1 MKVINPLNQEIWDRF
16 VREGA
21 LDTIRINKRIAESWY
36 LCRQS
41 GVNPYDGKGKVI
53 LSQDSLMTR
62 KKRNQKLLYMA
73 IPFLEKLQK
82 VYEKSKSIFLL
93 VDRNGYVLCAKG
105 NQQTLKRAESINFV
119 EGVKWTEDEVGTN
132 AIGTALR
139 IKEPITIVGME
150 HYSVASHPWGC
161 SAAPIYNEHG
171 EFVGIINV
179 SYPIDDH
186 LDEHVLGAV
195 VSTAYAI
202 EQRFHIQSKEDELEL
217 FKQASNIDNPDLP
230 IVLCDEKEKIVWMN
244 HCLRH
249 SLFNWKDMYLEDLYN
264 QDWLIQTKFPL
275 YSNIHHDVIGYRI
288 HIQKKKEKKRQ
299 HASMIFQFDGVK
311 GTSKI
316 FENVIKCC
324 ERAAKT
330 DVTVHI
336 TGETGTGKEVVARS
350 IHFNSPRKNG
360 PFIAINCGAIP
371 KDLIGS
377 ELFGYV
383 EGAFTGAKRT
393 GHKGKFEQANGG
405 TLFLDEIGEIPYE
418 MQVALLRVLQEKQ
431 IVPIGG
437 TKPIPLDIRIITAT
451 HRNLYELVRLGKF
464 REDLFYRIYVYPI
477 QVPPLRQRKED
488 LPSFIQYYCEKNDW
502 PISFTQD
509 VMEVLMK
516 HDWPGNIRE
525 LFNVLERIRVQYEEN
540 LPDVSIIQSMFTHWD
555 KRERNE
561 SNESSQ
567 QLSFREQMEK
577 NCIMEMLEK
586 TAGNVTAAAAILN
599 IPRSTFY
606 RKLKK
611 YGLS

>member
-1 MKVINPLNQEIWDRF
+1 MKVVDPLKQKIWDRF

-21 LDTIRINKRIAESWY
+21 LDPMRMNKRVAESWY

-41 GVNPYDGKGKVI
+41 GVNPYDGKGKMI
-53 LSQDSLMTR
+53 LNQDSLMKC

-73 IPFLEKLQK
+73 IPFLENLQK
-82 VYEKSKSIFLL
+82 VFEKTKSIFLL
-93 VDRNGYVLCAKG
+93 VDCDGYVLYAKG
-105 NQQTLKRAESINFV
+105 NQQTLKMAESIKFV

-139 IKEPITIVGME
+139 IKEPITVVGLE
-150 HYSVASHPWGC
+150 HYSVASQQWVC
-161 SAAPIYNEHG
+161 SAAPIYNEQG
-171 EFVGIINV
+171 EFVGIIDV
-179 SYPIDDH
+179 SYPIDDYFH
-186 LDEHVLGAV
+186 EHVLATV

-202 EQRFHIQSKEDELEL
+202 EQRFHIESKEDELEL
-217 FKQASNIDNPDLP
+217 LKQASKIENPDLP
-230 IVLCDEKEKIVWMN
+230 LVLCNEKEKIIWVN

-249 SLFNWKDMYLEDLYN
+249 SLSNRQDMYLEDLSH

-275 YSNIHHDVIGYRI
+275 YSPIHHDVIGYRI
-288 HIQKKKEKKRQ
+288 SIKKKKEKKKQ
-299 HASMIFQFDGVK
+299 YGSMTFQFDGVK

-336 TGETGTGKEVVARS
+336 TGETGTGKEIMARS
-350 IHFNSPRKNG
+350 IHLNSPRKNG
-360 PFIAINCGAIP
+360 PFIAVNCGAIP
-371 KDLIGS
+371 KDLIAS

-383 EGAFTGAKRT
+383 EGAFTGAKRR
-393 GHKGKFEQANGG
+393 GHKGKFEQANRG

-451 HRNLYELVRLGKF
+451 HRNLHELVRLGKF

-477 QVPPLRQRKED
+477 HVPPLRQRKED
-488 LPSFIQYYCEKNDW
+488 LPFFIQYYCAKNNW
-502 PISFTQD
+502 PITFTHEI
-509 VMEVLMK
+509 MEIFMK

-540 LPDVSIIQSMFTHWD
+540 LPDASIIYSMVSQWNQWKENKFT
-555 KRERNE
+555 EE
-561 SNESSQ
+561 SQ
-567 QLSFREQMEK
+567 QLSFREQIEK
-577 NCIMEMLEK
+577 NCIMDMLEK
-586 TAGNVTAAAAILN
+586 TRGNVTAAAAKLN

>member
-1 MKVINPLNQEIWDRF
+1 MKVVDPLKREIWDRF

-21 LDTIRINKRIAESWY
+21 LDSIRMNKRVAESWY

-41 GVNPYDGKGKVI
+41 GVNPYDGKGRVI
-53 LSQDSLMTR
+53 LNQDSLKTR
-62 KKRNQKLLYMA
+62 KKRNQKLLQLA

-82 VYEKSKSIFLL
+82 VYEKSKFIFLL
-93 VDRNGYVLCAKG
+93 VDCNGYVLYAKG
-105 NQQTLKRAESINFV
+105 NKQTLKRAESINFV

-132 AIGTALR
+132 AIGTAIR
-139 IKEPITIVGME
+139 IKEPITISGME
-150 HYSVASHPWGC
+150 HYSVASQPWGC

-171 EFVGIINV
+171 EFVGIIDV
-179 SYPIDDH
+179 SYPIDDD
-186 LDEHVLGAV
+186 LEKHVLAAV

-202 EQRFHIQSKEDELEL
+202 EQQFHIQSKEDELEL
-217 FKQASNIDNPDLP
+217 FNHALNIDNPDLP
-230 IVLCDEKEKIVWMN
+230 IVLCDEKEKIVWIN
-244 HCLRH
+244 QCLRN
-249 SLFNWKDMYLEDLYN
+249 SLSNWQDMYLKDLYN

-275 YSNIHHDVIGYRI
+275 YSKIRHEIIGYRL
-288 HIQKKKEKKRQ
+288 HIRKNKEKNRQ
-299 HASMIFQFDGVK
+299 YASTIFKFDGVK

-316 FENVIKCC
+316 FEHVIKCC
-324 ERAAKT
+324 ERAANT
-330 DVTVHI
+330 DVAVHI
-336 TGETGTGKEVVARS
+336 TGETGTGKEIIARS

-371 KDLIGS
+371 KDLIES
-377 ELFGYV
+377 ELFGYA
-383 EGAFTGAKRT
+383 EGAFTGAKRK

-437 TKPIPLDIRIITAT
+437 TKPILLDIRIITAT
-451 HRNLYELVRLGKF
+451 HRNLFELVRLGKF

-477 QVPPLRQRKED
+477 HVPPLRQRKED
-488 LPSFIQYYCEKNDW
+488 LPSLIQYYCKKNDW

-525 LFNVLERIRVQYEEN
+525 LFNVLERIRVQYEDN
-540 LPDVSIIQSMFTHWD
+540 IPDVSVIQSMFTHWNQRD
-555 KRERNE
+555 RIE
-561 SNESSQ
+561 SNESTQ
-567 QLSFREQMEK
+567 QLSFREQIEK
-577 NCIMEMLEK
+577 KRIMEMLEK
-586 TAGNVTAAAAILN
+586 TAGNVTAAAAKLN